1 MVFRAALIS
10 NSDQSFVSN
19 YVHNREILDK
29 SVYEFLNTLPY
40 SKSDT
45 NKLKPDNI
53 HNTENHLMKIKTNIK
68 CAADNISFSKSFKS
82 ISSYEMYSNVEEP
95 NRIKFNISKNAK
107 SMQTIN
113 GFSLNASKIF
123 KKKFLSKSLADLLF

>member
-40 SKSDT
+40 SKADT
-45 NKLKPDNI
+45 SLKL
-53 HNTENHLMKIKTNIK
+53 ENHPIKSKTDVT
-68 CAADNISFSKSFKS
+68 CVQDNVSFSKKSFKS
-82 ISSYEMYSNVEEP
+82 ISSYELYSNVEEA
-95 NRIKFNISKNAK
+95 NQTSSNIRKATK

-113 GFSLNASKIF
+113 GFALNASKIF
-123 KKKFLSKSLADLLF
+123 RKKFLSKSLADLLF